1 MGKRDV
7 QKREAKKPKQGMKKP
22 PVIIG
27 EFALPP
33 IVEVVRKKRKEEEE
47 EEEQ

>member
-7 QKREAKKPKQGMKKP
+7 QKRETKKPKKGVKKMP
-22 PVIIG
+22 AVIG
-27 EFALPP
+27 EFAPPP

-47 EEEQ
+47 EEE